1 LKGYGVEHSYLFVI
15 RQIQNAFSLIDL
27 ATGDVRLLTVD
38 QTLVVTALD
47 LFNKKRVLY
56 FFEPLNDR
64 SILPLPV
71 ILSSLTT
78 LSPYEER
85 IHEYEKNRLTRLM
98 FPCWDF
104 EHLLTIL
111 NMGQNAQ
118 LDFQLTDRY
127 NRFGGIIRHVLSSDI
142 STFVSKQRDRIRD
155 ADLTVLRAT
164 TTGIDSDPKAS
175 GKNVSGYLLSYCNIP
190 TTGPDRFEKWQ
201 LDFTS
206 NFVRDE
212 IRKRLND
219 YSIDDHIRIV
229 ADCLSNNQED
239 RGGLH
244 LQETISYLLG
254 KGSVVSWQYAEAMGG
269 NFQWSSFQTR
279 ARTVSKLY
287 AISEQLGASDK
298 VLVSTNPNFPLAD
311 IIFSA
316 PPPFAVIDSFQV
328 SWQASHPFTVRA
340 LYMLRDIYLGIADT
354 VQLRVFFV
362 VPNKEDTYAA
372 RLKQQFLKGNIQKD
386 LDYTKNI
393 KISSSRLQLMWRNT
407 SIFVLKP
414 SNSWIET
421 LRPYR

>member
-1 LKGYGVEHSYLFVI
+1 
-15 RQIQNAFSLIDL
+15 
-27 ATGDVRLLTVD
+27 
-38 QTLVVTALD
+38 
-47 LFNKKRVLY
+47 
-56 FFEPLNDR
+56 
-64 SILPLPV
+64 
-71 ILSSLTT
+71 
-78 LSPYEER
+78 
-85 IHEYEKNRLTRLM
+85 
-98 FPCWDF
+98 
-104 EHLLTIL
+104 
-111 NMGQNAQ
+111 MGQNAQ

-254 KGSVVSWQYAEAMGG
+254 KGSVVSWQYAEAVGG

-298 VLVSTNPNFPLAD
+298 VLVSTNTNFPLAD